1 MASHN
6 IDPLRALLHPTTRH
20 ETAQAVFAA
29 NCTALAYTS
38 VDVVG
43 ELPHDPLPPPL
54 TPPGCAFL
62 FLGEETTRPAHKAAA
77 GAGHPT
83 TVFLD
88 SKLRPTAPLHALER
102 FLAGARF
109 ALR

>member
-1 MASHN
+1 MAMASHN

-43 ELPHDPLPPPL
+43 
-54 TPPGCAFL
+54 
-62 FLGEETTRPAHKAAA
+62 
-77 GAGHPT
+77 
-83 TVFLD
+83 
-88 SKLRPTAPLHALER
+88 
-102 FLAGARF
+102 
-109 ALR
+109 